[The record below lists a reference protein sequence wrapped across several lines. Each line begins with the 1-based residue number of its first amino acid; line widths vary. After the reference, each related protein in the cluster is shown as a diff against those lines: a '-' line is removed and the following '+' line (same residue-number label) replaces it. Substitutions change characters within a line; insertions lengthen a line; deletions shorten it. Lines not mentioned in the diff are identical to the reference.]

1 MLLESILSMLFTY
14 PHTLLHFSLFFNLR
28 WLIRSPIVRS
38 QWLLHD
44 SLNKIPSAISE
55 GATSATSF
63 FNDHLFCERFARLNP
78 TILRGILGGAEY
90 SHLYNP
96 ANSQVQDLATGN
108 PAHRNGFGNLTD
120 EPEKL
125 CSPVLSFKTDRKKTV
140 KTFACFVLVHRALIY
155 L

>member
-1 MLLESILSMLFTY
+1 MARFRMLLESILSMFLTY

-96 ANSQVQDLATGN
+96 ANSQVQDWQQVIRRTGTALGISLMN
-108 PAHRNGFGNLTD
+108 LKSSAHQFSASR
-120 EPEKL
+120 PIEKRL
-125 CSPVLSFKTDRKKTV
+125 SRLLHVL
-140 KTFACFVLVHRALIY
+140 Y
-155 L
+155 